1 MKAATIRPDSK
12 NLYAWI
18 AVLVAIIAGA
28 AYAWTVQT
36 IEGLGVTG
44 LTNVMP
50 WGLYVQFFGFLLGMG
65 GGAIIVSAAMDAA
78 GMQTFKSISR
88 ISIVVGVVAVALG
101 SVFILG
107 DLGRPERAIYFFISP
122 NWESSMV
129 WDMIFMILFL
139 VLAVGYGW
147 FSMRADLARKRS
159 PLALGVNDVS
169 EKALRRD
176 RTMSRI
182 LAGGTVVVGA
192 LLANQASLT
201 SWTLSEHEVLE
212 TLSMRLLLAP
222 LFLLSAL
229 TSGVAVLLLV
239 VAILSRFTDIKI
251 ASNTRESLAKMLAVL
266 VVLNLAVL
274 VAEAA
279 ILDFR
284 GRVLFSVIME
294 GPYAPILWSAI
305 AIGAAVPLAMLA
317 YPRTRRLGSTVALAS
332 VLSLAGVFLIRY
344 SLLLQGTL
352 YPHIAYPLGIPIQ
365 AIPQTVWSTVGSY
378 TPTFIEVIVSA
389 GILAFGA
396 LLLTFAVKILPL
408 KRERSA

>member
-44 LTNVMP
+44 LTNIMP
-50 WGLYVQFFGFLLGMG
+50 WGLYVQFFSFLLGMG

-122 NWESSMV
+122 NLESSMV

-159 PLALGVNDVS
+159 PLAFGVNDLS

-182 LAGGTVVVGA
+182 LAAATVVAGGLVA
-192 LLANQASLT
+192 YQASLT
-201 SWTLSEHEVLE
+201 SWTLSEHELLE
-212 TLSMRLLLAP
+212 ALSMRMLLAP
-222 LFLLSAL
+222 LFLFSAL
-229 TSGVAVLLLV
+229 ASGVAALLLV
-239 VAILSRFTDIKI
+239 VAILTRYTDVKT
-251 ASNTRESLAKMLAVL
+251 ASGVRESMAKMLAVL
-266 VVLNLAVL
+266 VVLNLAV
-274 VAEAA
+274 VIAETA
-279 ILDFR
+279 IVDFR
-284 GRVLFSVIME
+284 GRMLFSVIME
-294 GPYAPILWSAI
+294 GPYATAFWSAI
-305 AIGAAVPLAMLA
+305 VIGVIVPLVMLA
-317 YPRTRRLGSTVALAS
+317 YPRTRRLGSAVTLAS
-332 VLSLAGVFLIRY
+332 VLSLAGVFLIRF

-352 YPHIAYPLGIPIQ
+352 YPHITYPLGIPMQ
-365 AIPQTVWSTVGSY
+365 AAQTVWSTVGSY
-378 TPTFIEVIVSA
+378 TPTLIEVIVSA

-396 LLLTFAVKILPL
+396 LLLTFAVRTLPL
-408 KRERSA
+408 KPEEMA